1 MWLTKEQIQR
11 KNLMPAFAYRHIKD
25 LYPAFWSKSR
35 EMVLAMTNAMERQK
49 PGPIEDIKQAPVV
62 EVGGWTSRAALDIIG
77 VAGMGQDFNAIQDPN
92 TELSATYRKVFQ
104 PSGQAQFLA
113 LLGLF
118 IPFWLLRALPVKR
131 NEDIE
136 IAANTVKKVCRQLIH
151 QKKLKLDNKEK
162 RIDVDILSVALE
174 SGGFTEENLV
184 DQMMTF
190 LAAGHETTATS
201 MVWAIHAL
209 CENPSYQ
216 TRLRD
221 EIRANLPSVDDVD
234 AKVTDKD
241 LERLPFLHA
250 VCNEVLRV
258 HAPVPLTLREAAV
271 DTSILGHPVPK
282 GTKIIIAPWAVNLS
296 EELWGPD
303 AAKFNPDRWMGPG
316 RANTGGADR
325 IYSFLTFLH
334 GPRSCIGQ
342 AFAKAEFACLLASL
356 AGRFEMEL
364 EDPSRVIEIKGGITA
379 RPKDGLMVRMRKVEG
394 W

>member
-1 MWLTKEQIQR
+1 
-11 KNLMPAFAYRHIKD
+11 MPAFAYRHIKD
-25 LYPAFWSKSR
+25 LYPVFWSKSR
-35 EMVLAMTNAMERQK
+35 EMVLAMTSSMERAK

-62 EVGGWTSRAALDIIG
+62 EVAGWTSRAALDIIG
-77 VAGMGQDFNAIQDPN
+77 LAGMGQDFNAIQDPN
-92 TELSATYRKVFQ
+92 AELSTTYRKVFQ
-104 PSGQAQFLA
+104 PSRQAQFLGI
-113 LLGLF
+113 LGLF

-136 IAANTVKKVCRQLIH
+136 TAANTVKKVCRQLIR

-162 RIDVDILSVALE
+162 RVDVDILSVALE

-209 CENPSYQ
+209 CLNPQFQ

-221 EIRANLPSVDDVD
+221 EIRAHLPSIDDVE
-234 AKVTDKD
+234 ATVTDQD

-258 HAPVPLTLREAAV
+258 HAPVPLTLREAAN
-271 DTSILGHPVPK
+271 DTSILGQPVPK
-282 GTKIIIAPWAVNLS
+282 GTRIIIAPWAVNLS
-296 EELWGPD
+296 TTLWGPD
-303 AAKFNPDRWMGPG
+303 AAAFNPDRWMGPG
-316 RANTGGADR
+316 RANSGGADSN
-325 IYSFLTFLH
+325 YAFLTFLH

-356 AGRFEMEL
+356 VGRYEMAL
-364 EDPSRVIEIKGGITA
+364 EDPVRDIEIKGGITA
-379 RPKDGLMVRMRKVEG
+379 RPKDGLMVRMRRIEG